1 MNKELIMALDALEK
15 ENGIDKE
22 IMFAAI
28 EKSLMDEY
36 KAEFDKAD
44 NGRVELDRRTGDFH
58 IYSDRTVVE
67 KVIVPENRENKK
79 EKYVSGTDIA
89 LEDARKIKPDCQLGD
104 VITVEVK
111 SEEFS
116 RKAAKNAKNT
126 IVQTIREQEKNALYN
141 EYHSKEK
148 ELITGIIQRVAD
160 NGDLTIDLGRI
171 QKFVPGDRIKL
182 YVVDVINREK
192 GGPVVRVSRKSQ
204 ELVKKLFEEEVTEIK
219 DGVVEI
225 MGIAREAGSRTKMAV
240 RANVPNVDPVG
251 ACVGINGA
259 RVKAIVNEL
268 GNEQIDIIE
277 WDSNSAQL
285 IVNALSPAKVV
296 SAVADDEEKKA
307 KIVVSEQQLS
317 LAIGK
322 QGQNVR
328 LAAKL
333 TGYGI
338 DIKSEAEPEE
348 HTEEENLDEE
358 YVEPSE
364 ISLDEE

>member
-67 KVIVPENRENKK
+67 EVIVPENRENKK

-126 IVQTIREQEKNALYN
+126 IVQTIREQERMLFIMSIILRRRNLLQVLCR
-141 EYHSKEK
+141 
-148 ELITGIIQRVAD
+148 EL
-160 NGDLTIDLGRI
+160 LTM
-171 QKFVPGDRIKL
+171 
-182 YVVDVINREK
+182 VI
-192 GGPVVRVSRKSQ
+192 
-204 ELVKKLFEEEVTEIK
+204 L
-219 DGVVEI
+219 
-225 MGIAREAGSRTKMAV
+225 
-240 RANVPNVDPVG
+240 
-251 ACVGINGA
+251 
-259 RVKAIVNEL
+259 
-268 GNEQIDIIE
+268 
-277 WDSNSAQL
+277 QL
-285 IVNALSPAKVV
+285 ILEDSRQFLRLMTSSRIRSLHQATELSYM
-296 SAVADDEEKKA
+296 
-307 KIVVSEQQLS
+307 L
-317 LAIGK
+317 LM
-322 QGQNVR
+322 
-328 LAAKL
+328 
-333 TGYGI
+333 
-338 DIKSEAEPEE
+338 
-348 HTEEENLDEE
+348 
-358 YVEPSE
+358 
-364 ISLDEE
+364 